1 MKNLSKWIIG
11 AVVLVAIF
19 ALASEGLQYFLKGS
33 KMPFNAIMVTGDS
46 VDVDEAKEL
55 YKDDTKYTKDYKGK
69 MIVKEETTVADD
81 GTEVTYTTRHLLLTK
96 DIAKEMLKDN
106 LFRTNIGEDGSIETE
121 VLKDIP
127 NIDSAK
133 NIFFDSDYNKDKTEV
148 EVKGVTIP
156 AEYGSYSWIGY
167 IPMDA
172 GLIIVDDE
180 TYNSFEEEEIAL
192 SLIRFNKEKLDLRN
206 PKDKAKVENKLSG
219 ILDNID
225 LSYIIVD
232 DK

>member
-11 AVVLVAIF
+11 GVVLVAIF
-19 ALASEGLQYFLKGS
+19 VLASEGLQYYLKGS
-33 KMPFNAIMVTGDS
+33 KMPFDGILVIGNG
-46 VDVDEAKEL
+46 VDVNEAKER

-69 MIVKEETTVADD
+69 MIVKEETSVSDD

-96 DIAKEMLKDN
+96 DTAKEMLKDN
-106 LFRTNIGEDGSIETE
+106 LFRTNIGDGGEIKTE
-121 VLKDIP
+121 LLKGIP
-127 NIDSAK
+127 NIDSEK
-133 NIFFDSDYNKDKTEV
+133 NIFFDSPYNEDKTEV
-148 EVKGVTIP
+148 EVNGVTIP

-167 IPMDA
+167 FPIDA
-172 GLIIVDDE
+172 WLIIVNDE
-180 TYNSFEEEEIAL
+180 TYSSFKEEEINL

-225 LSYIIVD
+225 ISYISVEG
-232 DK
+232 K